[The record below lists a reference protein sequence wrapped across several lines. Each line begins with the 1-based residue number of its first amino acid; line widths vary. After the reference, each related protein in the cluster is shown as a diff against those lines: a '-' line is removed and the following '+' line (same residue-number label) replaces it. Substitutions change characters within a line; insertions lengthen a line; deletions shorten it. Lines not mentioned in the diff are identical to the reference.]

1 MKRGLLV
8 FLSFILVFPLFF
20 GFFGDDAEAKSTKVK
35 GYYRKDGTYVKPHYR
50 NYGGSSGSSS
60 SSDSS
65 SFDHDYNL
73 KLVESTPKY
82 STTGIVSLY
91 KGYTIVGQEQ
101 IDELVYVRGYYR
113 EDGTYV
119 RPHFKTSPNQFI
131 RDNFS
136 YLGLSTLLPSEKKYP
151 SFKYDTDDGVAS
163 IEHYL
168 YTSTINDEISSNNLR
183 NLKDYAKNLNNSK
196 SEYSTKMYGSSFY
209 NSIGYDY
216 YFTEALIKFDK
227 NGILTPEIYL
237 YQILSSM
244 GVKKLSY
251 EQKYNLGEYAK
262 LLNSYSYM
270 NSYKA
275 IEAGKAFYKSIGVEI
290 GDIEKQ
296 VELDLL
302 QDFSTDANPL

>member
-1 MKRGLLV
+1 MKKCFLV
-8 FLSFILVFPLFF
+8 FLSFIIVFPLFF
-20 GFFGDDAEAKSTKVK
+20 GFLGDDAEAKSTKVK

-60 SSDSS
+60 SSGSS
-65 SFDHDYNL
+65 ISDYDYNL
-73 KLVESTPKY
+73 KLVDSTPKY
-82 STTGIVSLY
+82 STKGIVSLY

-119 RPHFKTSPNQFI
+119 RPHYKTSPNQFI

-136 YLGLSTLLPSEKKYP
+136 YLGLSTLLPLEKKYP
-151 SFKYDTDDGVAS
+151 SFKYDSDNGVAS

-168 YTSTINDEISSNNLR
+168 YSSTINDEISSYNLR
-183 NLKDYAKNLNNSK
+183 NLKDYAKNLNNK
-196 SEYSTKMYGSSFY
+196 NSEYSTKMHGSTFY

-216 YFTEALIKFDK
+216 DFTEALIKFDK

-251 EQKYNLGEYAK
+251 DQKYNLVEYAK
-262 LLNSYSYM
+262 LLNSYPYM

-275 IEAGKAFYKSIGVEI
+275 IEAGKAFYKSIGVES

-302 QDFSTDANPL
+302 QDFSTDSNPL